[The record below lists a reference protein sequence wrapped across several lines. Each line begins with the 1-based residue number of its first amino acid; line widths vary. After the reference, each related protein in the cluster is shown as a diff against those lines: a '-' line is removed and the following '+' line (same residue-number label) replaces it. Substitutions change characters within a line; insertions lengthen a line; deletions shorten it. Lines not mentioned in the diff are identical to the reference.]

1 MLILELTLKGR
12 FFEDLVFFLKRSY
25 KLLPENVKSIFVQ
38 RVLSEK
44 MEKVAGSF
52 SGSTVLPA
60 QPKNLKLI
68 GLHFLMCSMRS

>member
-1 MLILELTLKGR
+1 
-12 FFEDLVFFLKRSY
+12 
-25 KLLPENVKSIFVQ
+25 
-38 RVLSEK
+38 

-68 GLHFLMCSMRS
+68 GLFFYDAFYELRKRNLKIFTVDASSRKK